1 MKTSIFNFGGD
12 HLLKNMSICSVK
24 QRNTEKWFHYQTQ
37 HSETPAQDVFGP
49 KNAAPTFSFDP
60 DLSFLVYICNEMQ
73 RERSEAFT
81 FCKILLRHL
90 HFASYPTAFYNP
102 DRGPQLPLSQWHFYR
117 ALPWQGQ
124 IYNQFGLICLCVSA
138 TYIDDILVVQHL
150 VQCTLYCAIV
160 AVPRTV
166 VSEHGSLCIYL
177 PSKYSIL

>member
-102 DRGPQLPLSQWHFYR
+102 DRGLQLPQSQRHFYR
-117 ALPWQGQ
+117 AGTDLQLVW
-124 IYNQFGLICLCVSA
+124 FGLFMCFC
-138 TYIDDILVVQHL
+138 H
-150 VQCTLYCAIV
+150 
-160 AVPRTV
+160 
-166 VSEHGSLCIYL
+166 IYL
-177 PSKYSIL
+177 YSVALPIYHLYLAETHKQTKPN